1 MAASSTP
8 NPTATPGVDA
18 SATTGLDRIIGGTFG
33 RAKSW
38 VGLMTAY
45 FVASA
50 AAITAFSQ
58 LPEPFKSA
66 PLWLRITLISALPV
80 LALVF
85 QAIPELIERNR
96 KNRLMEITGH
106 LQAGYFQLAPRENEA
121 SFTRHDGV
129 HEEILRWIEQRTG
142 SVLYLTGLSGSG
154 KSSLLA
160 AWVVPRLQRK
170 DTIVIRLRGYQDP
183 VAVLEQEL
191 LRPGV
196 IWQKPTAETGGVR
209 PLIAHVSRYIRP
221 KRLLVVLDQ
230 FEEFVILQDPDKQK
244 RFEQLLSDL
253 GKQPIP
259 GLTFLLVFRSDYIG
273 LIEKLA
279 LPPLNQN
286 TNWKE
291 VPPFTES
298 AARDFMQG
306 SGLQVSDEL
315 LRDVLREAAEIE
327 QTKGIIRPVTINL
340 CGLVLGRFTT
350 GLPRGLRPG
359 GLIRG
364 FLRESILLP
373 PIRDIAPVLVPHL
386 ITGYITKCPRSIP
399 ELATETANDPA
410 AVRGCLRVLG
420 QSERAIVRPLDAG
433 QQVWEISHDFLVP
446 LLDSI
451 VARWRVSLWRRLRP
465 WLPWIAATTMVVA
478 VMVAANWRRDPILD
492 LEDLGWKV
500 HKTGKVLELEFNG
513 TPPRSS
519 LKALQRISQPQVK
532 LNNLDGISTISEWT
546 VPENLTALD
555 LGGNLKVSDL
565 SPLKDLKNL
574 TTLDIHD
581 TLVSDLSPLKDLKN
595 LTRLDLSY
603 TVVSDLSPLKDLKNL
618 TRLDLSY
625 DHRVSDLSPL
635 KDLKNL
641 TTLNLIANGGG
652 VSDLSPL
659 KDLENLTTL
668 NLSFNHR
675 ISDLSPLKDLK
686 NLTTLNL
693 YDATGVSDLSPLKD
707 LENLTTLNV
716 IGTGV
721 RDLSPLKDLKNLKN
735 LTSYILPR

>member
-1 MAASSTP
+1 MAASSAP

-18 SATTGLDRIIGGTFG
+18 SATTGLGRIIEGTLG
-33 RAKSW
+33 KAKSW
-38 VGLMTAY
+38 AGLMTAY

-50 AAITAFSQ
+50 AAITAFKQ
-58 LPEPFKSA
+58 LPEPFKNAA
-66 PLWLRITLISALPV
+66 PLWLRIALISALPV

-96 KNRLMEITGH
+96 KKQLTEIKGH
-106 LQAGYFQLAPRENEA
+106 LQAGYFQLAPREDET
-121 SFTRHDGV
+121 SFTRPDGV
-129 HEEILRWIEQRTG
+129 HEEILRWIDQRTG

-160 AWVVPRLQRK
+160 AWVVPRLERM

-191 LRPGV
+191 LQPGV

-209 PLIAHVSRYIRP
+209 PLIERASRYIRP

-230 FEEFVILQDPDKQK
+230 FEEFVILQDPNKQK

-253 GKQPIP
+253 GKQPIA

-298 AARDFMQG
+298 AARDFVQD
-306 SGLQVSDEL
+306 SGLQVGDEL
-315 LRDVLREAAEIE
+315 LRDVLPEAAEIE

-340 CGLVLGRFTT
+340 CGLVLGRFAT
-350 GLPRGLRPG
+350 GLPRGFRPG

-386 ITGYITKCPRSIP
+386 ITGYVTKRPRSIA
-399 ELATETANDPA
+399 ELATATASDPA

-420 QSERAIVRPLDAG
+420 QSERAIVRPLDAD

-451 VARWRVSLWRRLRP
+451 VARWRVSLWRRLRS
-465 WLPWIAATTMVVA
+465 WLPWIAATSMVVA

-492 LEDLGWKV
+492 LDDLGWNV
-500 HKTGKVLELEFNG
+500 HKTDQALELEFDG
-513 TPPRSS
+513 APPRAS
-519 LKALQRISQPQVK
+519 LKALQRISRPLQVK
-532 LNNLDGISTISEWT
+532 LNNLDGISTISEWA
-546 VPENLTALD
+546 VLENLTALD
-555 LGGNLKVSDL
+555 LRANHVSDL

-574 TTLDIHD
+574 TTLD
-581 TLVSDLSPLKDLKN
+581 
-595 LTRLDLSY
+595 LSY
-603 TVVSDLSPLKDLKNL
+603 NS
-618 TRLDLSY
+618 
-625 DHRVSDLSPL
+625 HVSDLSPL

-641 TTLNLIANGGG
+641 TTL
-652 VSDLSPL
+652 DLSYDPQV
-659 KDLENLTTL
+659 
-668 NLSFNHR
+668 
-675 ISDLSPLKDLK
+675 IDLSPLKDLK

-693 YDATGVSDLSPLKD
+693 SATDVSDLSPLKD
-707 LENLTTLNV
+707 LENL
-716 IGTGV
+716 
-721 RDLSPLKDLKNLKN
+721 KN
-735 LTSYILPR
+735 LTTRK